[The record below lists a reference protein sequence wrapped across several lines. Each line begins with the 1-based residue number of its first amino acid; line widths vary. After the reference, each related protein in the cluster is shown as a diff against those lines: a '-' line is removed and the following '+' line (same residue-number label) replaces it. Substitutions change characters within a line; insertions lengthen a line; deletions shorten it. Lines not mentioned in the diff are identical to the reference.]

1 MKSFHRI
8 CAIILTI
15 HGILILCINLCVQNE
30 NLTGNDRPYRVE
42 INRLAREM
50 EQHGAAAAD
59 LSGCHYVTHIEKY
72 NDTSFF
78 TSDSDYVIR
87 EIRGILYR
95 FDYQKEVRTDQR
107 RLSLPLNLML
117 AALSL
122 LTLSLLLWI
131 RQKLL
136 IPFTRLSDIPVDL
149 ARGNL
154 TIPLQETKSHFFG
167 RFIWGINLLRENI
180 EEQKQRELALQK
192 EKKTLLLSLSH
203 DIKTPLSAIK
213 LYAKALSRG
222 LYDDPQQQIQI
233 SEHINEKA
241 DEIQNFISQIVRASR
256 SDFMDFQVK
265 QEEFYLSGLLD
276 GIAVYYKERLSLIR
290 QELVIRKYSDCLLK
304 GDAGRSAEVLQ
315 NIIENAVKYGDG
327 KLLELS
333 VQPDEDCI
341 LISVSNSG
349 CQLMPD
355 ELPHIFESFW
365 QGSNA
370 STSNG
375 SGLGLYICRQLMH
388 RMDGEIFAEIK
399 DHCIIV
405 TAVFSQA

>member
-15 HGILILCINLCVQNE
+15 HGILILCINLCIQNK
-30 NLTGNDRPYRVE
+30 NLSENDRPYRVE

-50 EQHGAAAAD
+50 EQHGDTAAD
-59 LSGCHYVTHIEKY
+59 LSSCRYVTHIEKY
-72 NDTSFF
+72 NDRSLF

-95 FDYQKEVRTDQR
+95 FDYRTEVRTDR
-107 RLSLPLNLML
+107 GRLFLPLNLML
-117 AALSL
+117 AALFL
-122 LTLSLLLWI
+122 LTLSVLLWI
-131 RQKLL
+131 RQKL
-136 IPFTRLSDIPVDL
+136 IMPFIRLSDIPVEL

-167 RFIWGINLLRENI
+167 RFIWGINLLRENT

-222 LYDDPQQQIQI
+222 LCSNPKQQAEIA
-233 SEHINEKA
+233 ENINEKA

-256 SDFMDFQVK
+256 SDFMDFQVTPG
-265 QEEFYLSGLLD
+265 EFYLSGLLD
-276 GIAVYYKERLSLIR
+276 GIAVYYKEKLSLIR

-304 GDAGRSAEVLQ
+304 GDAGRSAEVLH

-327 KLLELS
+327 KLLEIS
-333 VQPDEDCI
+333 VRPDEDCI
-341 LISVSNSG
+341 LISVTSSG

-370 STSNG
+370 SSSNG

-388 RMDGEIFAEIK
+388 RMSGEIFAEIE
-399 DHCIIV
+399 DHCMIV
-405 TAVFSQA
+405 TVVFSQA